1 MTRTAGDPPLTDL
14 PLTRPIADR
23 AAHRRTADLLPA
35 LLAEPTTRVLE
46 LAGGRARPDDG
57 DLGRLLLRAPEPSDV
72 DRLAVFLGQDE
83 QGTAHVAVEVSSA
96 ADAAGATDDDPGWQG
111 LRTLAPGLAAE
122 HAGLFVQAVAVL
134 NWHAVHRH
142 CPRCGA
148 VTEVTNAGYTRRCPA
163 DGSDHWPRTDPAVI
177 MTVLD
182 DDDRLLLGRHV
193 GWPAGRFSTLA
204 GFVEPGESLETAVRR
219 EVREEV
225 GVAVGEV
232 AYLGS
237 QPWPFPS
244 SVMLGFRARAL
255 AGELHPDGVEIAE
268 ARWFTREQLLDQVR
282 RHAIVL
288 SPRLS
293 ISRALVEHWY
303 GDRLPDGPT

>member
-1 MTRTAGDPPLTDL
+1 MTRIAGGPLLPDL
-14 PLTRPIADR
+14 PLTRPVADR
-23 AAHRRTADLLPA
+23 AAHRRTSDLLPM
-35 LLAEPTTRVLE
+35 LLAEPSTAVLE
-46 LAGGRARPDDG
+46 VSGGRVRQDG
-57 DLGRLLLRAPEPSDV
+57 ASPGRLLLRSPEPPDSG
-72 DRLAVFLGQDE
+72 RLAVFLGEDDD
-83 QGTAHVAVEVSSA
+83 GTAHVAVDLSTSS
-96 ADAAGATDDDPGWQG
+96 DASSPAGDDPAWQG
-111 LRTLAPGLAAE
+111 LRTVAPSLDAE
-122 HAGLFVQAVAVL
+122 HAGLAVQAVAVL
-134 NWHAVHRH
+134 NWHALHRH

-148 VTEVTNAGYTRRCPA
+148 ATEVTNAGYTRRCPA

-204 GFVEPGESLETAVRR
+204 GFVEPGESLESAVRR
-219 EVREEV
+219 EVHEEV
-225 GVAVGEV
+225 GVTVGEV
-232 AYLGS
+232 RYLGS

-255 AGELHPDGVEIAE
+255 AAALQPDGVEIAE
-268 ARWFTREQLLDQVR
+268 ARWFTREQLLEQVQTG
-282 RHAIVL
+282 AVLL

-303 GDRLPDGPT
+303 GERLPDRD